1 MMANLFSFCDKFIID
16 KIKKKESV
24 LIMTDSFT
32 ITNELKNYLFRYND
46 NHDYFR
52 VFNKDEGTLNDI
64 VNINKICVGRCILA
78 NTKILYGVDLQ
89 YHYDVSFIIYK
100 YASSFGIDAFCM
112 EQQIGRPRNTDKL
125 QLLCLDPKALFYSN
139 TYISFEENKLRQQKF
154 IQTRT
159 NLHHELCKKYSVI
172 DEMGIVDLDWEGKTK
187 FNLNSIMTPKKIK
200 LSFIF
205 WSASKFFTILKD
217 D

>member
-1 MMANLFSFCDKFIID
+1 MIVIIII
-16 KIKKKESV
+16 KI
-24 LIMTDSFT
+24 F
-32 ITNELKNYLFRYND
+32 YN
-46 NHDYFR
+46 NS
-52 VFNKDEGTLNDI
+52 
-64 VNINKICVGRCILA
+64 
-78 NTKILYGVDLQ
+78 KILYAVDIQ
-89 YHYDVSFIIYK
+89 HHYDVSFIIYK